1 MKKLFIIGIV
11 TLFVGMTIYP
21 CINAG
26 FLKIETRKINDSICD
41 ATSWRYLP
49 FIRITN
55 DKQFEFLKKL
65 GLITGEGTTENPY
78 IIEGF
83 NLWGNPLARWISVL
97 HNTGET
103 LIYIS
108 DTEKHVIIRNNYIHH
123 SRLVGIAII
132 NADNVVIENNVIK
145 HNVIGIALGDSN
157 VRIQHN
163 DISVNRE
170 RGIYM
175 YSYKPCNPI
184 IEYNIISSNGYRPR
198 MWWMQSVYGDGL
210 MCHSLVQPEIHHNNI
225 FNNEFGL
232 HFYLNEGDK
241 YFINATSNWWGSADG
256 PSGAGPGSGDGVT
269 SSVNYEPWLTEPEPD
284 AGPQ

>member
-1 MKKLFIIGIV
+1 MKKLFVVGIV

-49 FIRITN
+49 FI
-55 DKQFEFLKKL
+55 
-65 GLITGEGTTENPY
+65 TENPY

-108 DTEKHVIIRNNYIHH
+108 GTEKHVIIRNNYIHH
-123 SRLVGIAII
+123 SRFSGITIK
-132 NADNVVIENNVIK
+132 NAKNVVIENNVIK
-145 HNVIGIALGDSN
+145 YNHIGIFCDADI
-157 VRIQHN
+157 VIRHN
-163 DISVNRE
+163 DISWNKE
-170 RGIYM
+170 RGIHI
-175 YSYKPCNPI
+175 YKPVNPV
-184 IEYNIISSNGYRPR
+184 IEYNIISYNGHTARLPLKEGCGIWCR
-198 MWWMQSVYGDGL
+198 NFQDG
-210 MCHSLVQPEIHHNNI
+210 SQPHPKIRHNNI
-225 FNNEFGL
+225 FGSADFGIC
-232 HFYLNEGDK
+232 FWIREGTEASNIDAA
-241 YFINATSNWWGSADG
+241 YNWWGSADG
-256 PSGAGPGSGDGVT
+256 PGGVGPGKGDKVT
-269 SSVNYEPWLTEPEPD
+269 KYTNFEPWLTEPEAD